1 MLLLRKIMV
10 SLKVYIGVSLTNPF
24 NFFKVYIFVPQKSL
38 NSLTLKCQKLNSNN
52 SKFKNSLTYA
62 QI

>member
-10 SLKVYIGVSLTNPF
+10 SLKVYVEVSLTNPF

-38 NSLTLKCQKLNSNN
+38 NSLTLKFQKLNSNKN
-52 SKFKNSLTYA
+52 KFENSLTYA
-62 QI
+62 QT